1 MFSSKPTK
9 PNGAEPK
16 RSGEPNLSLVAAGTI
31 VDGHLHSEGDI
42 RVEGRVIGTLHCRA
56 RVVIGAQGRVDGT
69 IDTLNATIAG
79 QVHGTLLVRE
89 LLQVQE
95 TGHIAGDIVTEK
107 LVINAGGVFTGNC
120 KMGAEAVEILK
131 RTPRP
136 ATPSL
141 PSEKEKPKVLEAPS
155 LA

>member
-1 MFSSKPTK
+1 MFSSKPAK
-9 PNGAEPK
+9 ANGAEPK
-16 RSGEPNLSLVAAGTI
+16 RGGEPTLSLVAPGTVI
-31 VDGHLHSEGDI
+31 DGHLHSEGDI

-56 RVVIGAQGRVDGT
+56 RVVIGPQGRVDGT

-89 LLQVQE
+89 VLQVQE

-107 LVINAGGVFTGNC
+107 LVIQAGGVFTGNC
-120 KMGAEAVEILK
+120 KMGAEASEILK

-136 ATPSL
+136 AVPGTSA
-141 PSEKEKPKVLEAPS
+141 EREKPKVLEAPAS
-155 LA
+155 